1 MKCHHPMQK
10 KDFFLSII
18 LTVFIFVLSACQTEN
33 NMDKPLHD
41 SDDKLKTSV
50 YHIDTFSVFP
60 PEIAGCSC
68 YYAETEELFQKN
80 HYILMSNA
88 DSIAYVKLNG
98 QMIKLKLHSQKTLTK
113 GFQTYTYENDS
124 LIINIEAIDGKQ
136 NGDETWLKSGM
147 INIRPRSGVETS
159 TAFYG
164 ECGC

>member
-1 MKCHHPMQK
+1 MRK

-18 LTVFIFVLSACQTEN
+18 ITVFVFVLSGCQTEN
-33 NMDKPLHD
+33 NMDKN
-41 SDDKLKTSV
+41 SNTSTDKQKTSA
-50 YHIDTFSVFP
+50 YRIDTFSVFP
-60 PEIAGCSC
+60 PEISGCTC

-80 HYILMSNA
+80 HYIFMSNA
-88 DSIAYVKLNG
+88 DSIAFLKLNG
-98 QMIKLKLHSQKTLTK
+98 QMTKFKLRSQKSLAK

-147 INIRPRSGVETS
+147 INIRPRSGTETS